1 MLEMNEYVPL
11 PSAAI
16 QTQRR
21 PKRRK
26 LSNSEIFE
34 VIEFEVLYSSYF
46 GKKARQFR
54 PTIYCQNSNSQIL
67 PLTPESIP

>member
-1 MLEMNEYVPL
+1 MLEMNEYGPL

-26 LSNSEIFE
+26 LKFLKLLSLKFCIVVILAKKQDNSDQLFT
-34 VIEFEVLYSSYF
+34 V
-46 GKKARQFR
+46 KT
-54 PTIYCQNSNSQIL
+54 PTPKFYL
-67 PLTPESIP
+67 